1 MNYVLV
7 TKVNGILNR
16 KGGRCNGFPNNTN
29 KLLGCCH
36 RSPCSDDYDTI
47 TENDDKDTEKY
58 VPTIA
63 LALGLLISVF
73 ISHRHSLVAG
83 LFMGWF
89 YGYSAIGS
97 YASMKTTILT
107 FLEKRKKKEGK

>member
-1 MNYVLV
+1 MD
-7 TKVNGILNR
+7 
-16 KGGRCNGFPNNTN
+16 FPTIQTN
-29 KLLGCCH
+29 FWDAVIAVPVVMIITQLLKIFFKI
-36 RSPCSDDYDTI
+36 P
-47 TENDDKDTEKY
+47 KKY

-63 LALGLLISVF
+63 LALGLFISVF

-97 YASMKTTILT
+97 YASLKTTILSY
-107 FLEKRKKKEGK
+107 LQKRKEKRSN

>member
-1 MNYVLV
+1 MD
-7 TKVNGILNR
+7 
-16 KGGRCNGFPNNTN
+16 FPTIQTN
-29 KLLGCCH
+29 FWDAVIAVPVVMIMTQLLKMMIKI
-36 RSPCSDDYDTI
+36 P
-47 TENDDKDTEKY
+47 KKY

>member
-1 MNYVLV
+1 MD
-7 TKVNGILNR
+7 
-16 KGGRCNGFPNNTN
+16 FPTIQTN
-29 KLLGCCH
+29 FWDAVIAVPVVMIITQLLKIFLKI
-36 RSPCSDDYDTI
+36 P
-47 TENDDKDTEKY
+47 KKY

-63 LALGLLISVF
+63 LALGLFIPVF

-97 YASMKTTILT
+97 YASLKTTILSY
-107 FLEKRKKKEGK
+107 LQKRKEKHSN

>member
-1 MNYVLV
+1 MD
-7 TKVNGILNR
+7 
-16 KGGRCNGFPNNTN
+16 FPTIQTN
-29 KLLGCCH
+29 FWDAVIAVPVVMIMTQLLKMMIKI
-36 RSPCSDDYDTI
+36 P
-47 TENDDKDTEKY
+47 KKY

-89 YGYSAIGS
+89 LRLFSHW
-97 YASMKTTILT
+97 
-107 FLEKRKKKEGK
+107 FLCFYENNDFNFS

>member
-1 MNYVLV
+1 MD
-7 TKVNGILNR
+7 
-16 KGGRCNGFPNNTN
+16 FPTIQTN
-29 KLLGCCH
+29 FWDAVIAVPVVMIITQLLKIFLKI
-36 RSPCSDDYDTI
+36 P
-47 TENDDKDTEKY
+47 KKY

-63 LALGLLISVF
+63 LALGLSISVF

-97 YASMKTTILT
+97 YASLKTTILSY
-107 FLEKRKKKEGK
+107 LQKRKEKRSN